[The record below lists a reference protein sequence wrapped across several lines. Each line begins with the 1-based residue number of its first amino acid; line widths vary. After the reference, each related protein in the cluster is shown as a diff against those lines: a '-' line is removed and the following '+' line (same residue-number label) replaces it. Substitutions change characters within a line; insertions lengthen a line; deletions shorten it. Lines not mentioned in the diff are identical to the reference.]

1 MSDNNFKELV
11 KKRKD
16 WVRSSK
22 ENNFDFDSILSGLY
36 NDPSHFIYEILQ
48 NAEDAGA
55 SSISFNLFTDQLE
68 ITHNSKNDF
77 NFGDVDGI
85 TGIGISTKKDDLN
98 KIGKFGVG
106 FKSVFAITQ
115 SPIIESGQY
124 HFQIDDFVLPKSL
137 SLNGSAGTTVRLPFN
152 HPIRE
157 QNEIFILVENKLKDI
172 GLKTLLFLS
181 NIKEIKWNSPS
192 QNGHYYKSVKPIKG
206 VRNAKKIE
214 IVSQI
219 GNNENFEEYLVLNKP
234 IKVAEKKL
242 KVEIAYRIEVDE
254 NGNEKIV
261 PIPVQESKLVVYF
274 PTEKITYLKFII
286 QGPLKTT
293 PNRENIPLDDE
304 QNELIIDEI
313 ANLIADS
320 LSIIKKLN
328 LLTTSFLE
336 VLPIDDEN
344 CDEPIYSSVFEN
356 VKDKLLSNEKLLPTS
371 HGGYTNP
378 QDSILARGKVLTKLL
393 KSKDIKLLFEKSHWL
408 DTKITFDR
416 TRELR
421 DYLINEL
428 EIDEIDFENFSD
440 SITEEFMRSKKDKW
454 VIDYYGELIDR
465 DALFRERTNWRSE
478 GVLRNKPIIRLK
490 NNRHCSLFDPSGKIQ
505 VYLPTKTKSSYKTVK
520 SSIANNKTA
529 SEFLKN
535 LNVSNPDIF
544 AEINELILPKYSN
557 DEVDIDDNEYLEDL
571 EKIISA
577 FSKKKSIEKRD
588 ELIDALINI
597 PIIDSVNPVTGEN
610 YLNQPTEVYLN
621 TDDLRNYFDGFDSAL
636 FINRDLYK
644 KFGQKEFE
652 EFALK
657 IGCNNIPRKIEIVG
671 DPFSCEEKNVITSKA
686 GYSYHNQRSN
696 KDYLIDGIEN
706 FLLSPTQDKS
716 ILLWGY
722 LLSSLNSCST
732 YQKDRFFQG
741 EYCWSPSSNLHY
753 HYFDAKFKKLLI
765 IENWLFDS
773 NDNLVS
779 PSDITL
785 LDLADGYNTKNENLE
800 ILEKELG
807 FKLNEIKEFEE
818 KTGMKAVSP
827 DDYELLQKTKREMD
841 ANEGDIVDDDVW
853 EPDVLPNEVEISISE
868 GVIETV
874 EREDLSYQTSNS
886 DSNTNDDENSNGD
899 EDGDDNDGI
908 PKNQIGDWGEKF
920 VFRFLLENK
929 YSYLTDFE
937 DTELGFLGIDNSNNT
952 IEIKWLNRNKGV
964 GKGYDFVIIENG
976 EEIEYIEVKTTIKS
990 ERTLHKITG
999 TQWEFARRL
1008 LNEDNGE
1015 KYKIYAVKNA
1025 NSHDAKI
1032 KVVSNPIKLWKEG
1045 NLYAHPINF
1054 RV

>member
-1 MSDNNFKELV
+1 MSDNNFKGLV
-11 KKRKD
+11 KKRSD

-55 SSISFNLFTDQLE
+55 SSICFNLSKDNLE

-77 NFGDVDGI
+77 DFGDVDGI

-137 SLNGSAGTTVRLPFN
+137 SLNGSAGTTVKLPFN

-157 QNEIFILVENKLKDI
+157 QNEIFELVENKLQDI

-181 NIKEIKWNSPS
+181 NIKEIKWNSPT

-206 VRNAKKIE
+206 AKNAEKVE

-219 GNNENFEEYLVLNKP
+219 GNDENFEEYLVLSKP
-234 IKVAEKKL
+234 IKVSGKNL
-242 KVEIAYRIEVDE
+242 KVEIAFRIEVDE
-254 NGNEKIV
+254 NGNENIV

-274 PTEKITYLKFII
+274 PTEKITYLNFII

-304 QNELIIDEI
+304 QNELIIYEI
-313 ANLIADS
+313 ANLVADS
-320 LSIIKKLN
+320 LPIIKKLKY
-328 LLTTSFLE
+328 LSTSFLE

-344 CDEPIYSSVFEN
+344 CDEPIYSSIFEN
-356 VKDKLLSNEKLLPTS
+356 VKDKFMSNEKLLPTS
-371 HGGYTNP
+371 HGGYAHP

-408 DTKITFDR
+408 DTNITFDR

-428 EIDEIDFENFSD
+428 EIDEINFEDFSD
-440 SITEEFMRSKKDKW
+440 CITEAFMKSKKDEW

-465 DALFRERTNWRSE
+465 DALFRERTNWRTE
-478 GVLRNKPIIRLK
+478 GVLRDKPIIRLK
-490 NNRHCSLFDPSGKIQ
+490 NNRHCSPFDSLGKIQ

-520 SSIANNKTA
+520 SSIANNKT
-529 SEFLKN
+529 SLEFLKN
-535 LNVSNPDIF
+535 LNISNPDIF
-544 AEINELILPKYSN
+544 AEINELILPKYAN
-557 DEVDIDDNEYLEDL
+557 DEIEFDDNEYLEDL
-571 EKIISA
+571 EKLISA
-577 FSKKKSIEKRD
+577 FSKKKSIEKRN
-588 ELIDALINI
+588 ELIDALRNI
-597 PIIDSVNPVTGEN
+597 PIIDSVNPATGEN
-610 YLNQPTEVYLN
+610 YLNQPTEVYFN

-636 FINRDLYK
+636 FINKDLYK
-644 KFGQKEFE
+644 KFGQKVFE

-657 IGCNNIPRKIEIVG
+657 IGCNKIPRRIKIEAG
-671 DPFSCEEKNVITSKA
+671 LSWEEKNRLRKN
-686 GYSYHNQRSN
+686 GGCSYERFTR
-696 KDYLIDGIEN
+696 DYTIEGLENILQDVDLAKSTLI
-706 FLLSPTQDKS
+706 FR
-716 ILLWGY
+716 Y
-722 LLSSLNSCST
+722 LLESLADYNGWNKN
-732 YQKDRFFQG
+732 YFFKGKYGWFYYSEQS
-741 EYCWSPSSNLHY
+741 E
-753 HYFDAKFKKLLI
+753 YFDSFFNKLLC
-765 IENWLFDS
+765 NAKWLLDRKE
-773 NDNLVS
+773 NLVT
-779 PSDITL
+779 PSEISISELAKEYDKTFNDI
-785 LDLADGYNTKNENLE
+785 EV
-800 ILEKELG
+800 IEKELG
-807 FKLNEIKEFEE
+807 FQLDKIKQIEE
-818 KTGMKAVSP
+818 ETGGKFIPPEEV
-827 DDYELLQKTKREMD
+827 DDYKRWKAEQNID
-841 ANEGDIVDDDVW
+841 SQDDEESDEENW
-853 EPDVLPNEVEISISE
+853 EPDVLPDEVEISISE
-868 GVIETV
+868 GIIETV
-874 EREDLSYQTSNS
+874 ESEDLSYQTSNS
-886 DSNTNDDENSNGD
+886 GSNTNNDENSN
-899 EDGDDNDGI
+899 EDDDVDDNDGI

-920 VFRFLLENK
+920 VFRYFLENK
-929 YSYLTDFE
+929 YSDLSDIK
-937 DTELGFLGIDNSNNT
+937 DTELGFSGKNSLNNK
-952 IEIKWLNRNKGV
+952 IEVKWLNRNREI

-976 EEIEYIEVKTTIKS
+976 VEVEYIEVKTTIKS
-990 ERTLHKITG
+990 DRTLHKITG

-1008 LNEDNGE
+1008 FNSDEGE

-1032 KVVSNPIKLWKEG
+1032 KAISNPIKLWKEG
-1045 NLYAHPINF
+1045 DLYAHPINF

>member
-1 MSDNNFKELV
+1 MSDNNFKGLV

-55 SSISFNLFTDQLE
+55 SSISFNLFTDHLV

-77 NFGDVDGI
+77 DFDDVDGI

-137 SLNGSAGTTVRLPFN
+137 SLNGNAGTTVRLPFN

-157 QNEIFILVENKLKDI
+157 QNEIFKLVENKLQDI

-206 VRNAKKIE
+206 VRNAEKVE

-219 GNNENFEEYLVLNKP
+219 GNDENFEEYLVLNKP
-234 IKVAEKKL
+234 IKVSEKNL

-328 LLTTSFLE
+328 FLTTSFLE

-344 CDEPIYSSVFEN
+344 CDEPIYSSIFEN
-356 VKDKLLSNEKLLPTS
+356 VKDKFLSNEKLLPTS

-428 EIDEIDFENFSD
+428 EIDEIDFEDFSD
-440 SITEEFMRSKKDKW
+440 SITEEFMRSKKDEW

-520 SSIANNKTA
+520 SSIAKNKTA

-535 LNVSNPDIF
+535 LNISNPDIF
-544 AEINELILPKYSN
+544 AEINELILPKYAN

-577 FSKKKSIEKRD
+577 FSKKKSTEKRE
-588 ELIDALINI
+588 ELIDALRNLS
-597 PIIDSVNPVTGEN
+597 IIDSMNPVTGEN

-636 FINRDLYK
+636 FINKDLYK
-644 KFGQKEFE
+644 KFGQKVFE
-652 EFALK
+652 EFALT
-657 IGCNNIPRKIEIVG
+657 IGCNETPRRIEIET
-671 DPFSCEEKNVITSKA
+671 DLTWADKNKLRNSGGCSHERYI
-686 GYSYHNQRSN
+686 R
-696 KDYLIDGIEN
+696 DYTIDGLDNIITN
-706 FLLSPTQDKS
+706 VDIVQSVLIFKMLLSV
-716 ILLWGY
+716 
-722 LLSSLNSCST
+722 LSN
-732 YQKDRFFQG
+732 YDGWNKINFFKG
-741 EYCWSPSSNLHY
+741 EYGWFYYSSQSVN
-753 HYFDAKFKKLLI
+753 FDSKFKKLLCS
-765 IENWLFDS
+765 EQWLFDS
-773 NDNLVS
+773 DGIQVL
-779 PSDITL
+779 PSKISISE
-785 LDLADGYNTKNENLE
+785 LADNYTTDDENIE
-800 ILEKELG
+800 VLEKALSFQLDKIKQIEKETG
-807 FKLNEIKEFEE
+807 GKFIPPDEVDEYEQWKAEKNTTDQNESEE
-818 KTGMKAVSP
+818 DEK
-827 DDYELLQKTKREMD
+827 
-841 ANEGDIVDDDVW
+841 W
-853 EPDVLPNEVEISISE
+853 EPDVLPDEVEISISE
-868 GVIETV
+868 GGIETV
-874 EREDLSYQTSNS
+874 GSEDLSYQSSNS
-886 DSNTNDDENSNGD
+886 GSNRNDDENSNGD

-908 PKNQIGDWGEKF
+908 PKNKIGDWGEKF
-920 VFRFLLENK
+920 VYRYFLENK
-929 YSYLTDFE
+929 YSNLTDYE
-937 DTELGFLGIDNSNNT
+937 NTELGFLGIDSSNNT
-952 IEIKWLNRNKGV
+952 IEVKWLNRNKGV

-999 TQWEFARRL
+999 TQWEFSRRL
-1008 LNEDNGE
+1008 LNEGNGE

-1025 NSHDAKI
+1025 NSHNAKI